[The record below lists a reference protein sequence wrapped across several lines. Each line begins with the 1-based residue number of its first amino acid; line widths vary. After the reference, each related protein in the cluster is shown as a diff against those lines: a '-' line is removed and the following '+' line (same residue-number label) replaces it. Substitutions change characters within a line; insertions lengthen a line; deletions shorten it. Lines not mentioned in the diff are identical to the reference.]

1 MPYCGKTKSE
11 KLLSVFSFLLLP
23 PSCGPKNVNIFYRNS
38 SIFHRFDFSST
49 ISLTNG
55 CAFHYLWDHKV
66 FGGQSGGEIS
76 AGHLADLRKRLSK
89 VHCALFLVHLR
100 FPVWFVMPVKHYT
113 LMAHQ
118 HNECTT
124 SVRTMT
130 LMSGGI
136 TSSPSYLRH
145 WWTLVF
151 RKHLRVSI
159 LCCMWVVIYYNDVYS
174 FKSLF

>member
-38 SIFHRFDFSST
+38 NIFHRFDFSST

-89 VHCALFLVHLR
+89 VHCALFHISG
-100 FPVWFVMPVKHYT
+100 FM
-113 LMAHQ
+113 
-118 HNECTT
+118 ET
-124 SVRTMT
+124 SQV
-130 LMSGGI
+130 
-136 TSSPSYLRH
+136 SSLICDACKALHTNGSS
-145 WWTLVF
+145 T
-151 RKHLRVSI
+151 
-159 LCCMWVVIYYNDVYS
+159 
-174 FKSLF
+174 